1 MSSVRMTKHIASMGI
16 APWRTWL
23 VFLLAL
29 FLVEFAQTGLAQEQE
44 SSKKSEL
51 PYRRVFLPLEDLNQ
65 LEGLDLRYTTRSLE
79 EISELLKP
87 FQAADSK
94 TVSPIRPPELLDAIY
109 SARLVGPDLVSSRSL
124 LRVSRGSMLS
134 ERLRL
139 APWGLA
145 LTPGAERAVSP
156 APSDPRLAAGV
167 RRSEPQWGFDESGT
181 PLLKLHSDSLAA
193 ASSPIDFP
201 FSWTLRGQ
209 TLPTSSLR
217 YETAIP
223 RCTNSCLLLTLPPNT
238 QVVRANV
245 PARLI
250 QNANEID
257 ARLSRVP
264 AEVRPGFERTSLDSA
279 SNSLWLIELGGV
291 ENVSFEVVTPGFGNE
306 NGKSVGSKGSSF
318 EHLVLEQ
325 LNEYRFSDPFLDC
338 RATMELQWDAPS
350 LEKILRFKLESPG
363 KVRRVSA
370 AGKELDWSHDGEWVQ
385 VSGSA
390 LSNLI
395 PPRAGR
401 LQLIVEWSYRAE
413 PWLYPAAPTTVS
425 ARSGDALQSPLPL
438 PELALD
444 KAFVFRGESQVV
456 LGNHHKLASITAP
469 GSQFLESTAPN
480 ILRFQWWDQPCTIRL
495 EMTSNPR
502 TPAFRVFNKIMGSDG
517 SVAFWGRVVP
527 TNEAAKRLFSQDLVL
542 ELESGWGILDVLES
556 ETKRTIPWEV
566 VSKPDSPRVSIRLT
580 QENLAGVLG
589 AVDIQLDPQ
598 ESLAGE
604 TRTFRALSESSQG
617 WIRIAGASI
626 EHWLVAENIPNYL
639 TLSNL
644 QHLSS
649 VPLDSLASGER
660 SFITASEK
668 SAIWR
673 WNDNRLVIQERRIE
687 RPTKVKV
694 RTKVDQIDNRRL
706 QVKHRLDWE
715 PVNRKQRI
723 SIHIPKLP
731 QRWMIGRS
739 TPPSLGTK
747 ISEEWLEVLPMDAK
761 SEAFS
766 IRIGP
771 DLPALSVS
779 LENQIPMEEL
789 NTSIPLP
796 EFDATI
802 QVQHTIE
809 LSDGLVT
816 VEGMG
821 DRDTWQLDA
830 QGQLQGERLDYR
842 IPLTV
847 RSSKSSAAPT
857 NPAAQ
862 LVAHFLIDSDGVKRL
877 VAQLSLPPI
886 GPTDYEVAI
895 DPGWEIDITSIRW
908 LTDADDLWVQPD
920 RESGKIRI
928 RSGQIQTDPKATQH
942 TTRLYTEVLEFTAD
956 STERSPFPLSWIQRW
971 KGSTHT
977 APVIWLNQSR
987 LPSMTHFWLPMHSS
1001 LANQSDAKT
1010 ENLVVWEPESG
1021 FRWWRESIAFL
1032 SGDAFEVPPLSDSR
1046 PELGLPDPD
1055 AALRFADWTHVDSV
1069 RSTDTPATIV
1079 LVDGR
1084 LHRAV
1089 RGLAM
1094 LVFIVLPVVLRGK
1107 SAWVQALVLLLAVV
1121 VSIGFAITQW
1131 QGEQLVGM
1139 IGSGLFMGLI
1149 TSAILASL
1157 QKKRTRQVHSGR
1169 PSHSNWEG
1177 SNASREI
1184 EAISAV
1190 RLLLAFCLTLP
1201 LSSNVLGQANDN
1213 LAPGSNVDIL
1223 FPLDSNGEVLRD
1235 SIYVPNQLLSALK
1248 GTPSTDYLLYSSR
1261 YQWKVNFRNRPTA
1274 IPDQITMLYDLW
1286 IGKAGVPIQFPVAT
1300 SQASLIRIMV
1310 DDQDVVRY
1318 QHKPEGIEWVPE
1330 RAGRRVVQLTLSPKW
1345 VTQENASNL
1354 SGRGDEA
1361 TTQSFEL
1368 GLLPCPNA
1376 FVEVESLD
1384 PTIQIDVDSMGGIT
1398 NPSPGRYLVA
1408 LGNKVSLRG
1417 STRFQLANN
1426 LTVPPP
1432 SNALTPPSLNI
1443 ELFLQNS
1450 NVRAKTVLRIPEGSN
1465 WERTFEMEADDPWQP
1480 IGNRWGGVTLVD
1492 IRPASTFSRRRYVFE
1507 VDREL
1512 LSQSQFEIPILWG
1525 LRDKSLLALNVLFAE
1540 CVDRRVRPNTLRYAR
1555 FPGSEWNLEQVSTW
1569 IPAINERERLDWP
1582 ELQNS
1587 SNPRASS
1594 LRFPPSG
1601 GFGALKR
1608 VSAVPTMQARVSTRW
1623 TLLPE
1628 TQSINV
1634 RIDTLGTTNSD
1645 SLELI
1650 LPRGFIVTDASHRNR
1665 LGNLH
1670 VVQNLDGSQ
1679 GPQSPNR
1686 VQLFAERQLTE
1697 NYEIELRAEKRNS
1710 EFEVEVPW
1718 VTSPVLT
1725 IAEQSQSIDIAASE
1739 LCSIQITSQDGSVR
1753 SYIGKGTS
1761 NPIAMLAQSD
1771 RIQWKIR
1778 RPLQVSDVRW
1788 EIEPNGTGDRIDV
1801 IVRGRNDVSQATRS
1815 KLMIELP
1822 TGAYESVRCDR
1833 PIAQIPSP
1841 ISDFSWWQIDMNTAE
1856 PTDQSVDWSLQLTLS
1871 EKQLEA
1877 LVASSERFRV
1887 IDQPSIAFPTAMIK
1901 DWLTQH
1907 QLSKTDLQRGPS
1919 GASDDTNQPLEFVT
1933 VWQKPLQVDRPA
1945 ITRVDYWIS
1954 GTENSRNFVL
1964 LAGVQVID
1972 VQVNGEVVP
1981 WEQQDE
1987 TVTLQLPRL
1996 PLGFPAY
2003 IAFSVE
2009 TADLEEGSIPV
2020 VPKHREAPELLAGD
2034 DRLLRTLELLQA
2046 SLEWVPSTIEEG
2058 SFAHRWILDVIRAVI
2073 EPFGELETD
2082 RPAGIDASTLEAV
2095 EEFLGGLNS
2104 RWPQLRWTRIEVLPA
2119 LPKFVSSEVNQRS
2132 LGDESIAIA
2141 YWLGSTILI
2150 ASILILGWIW
2160 QSAPDK
2166 LLGFL
2171 ACVSWV
2177 ATGLWLLAGALLLA
2191 SLITLLDNIL
2201 IRRSSPIS
2209 KRSSKGRITH
2219 L

>member
-1 MSSVRMTKHIASMGI
+1 MLLFVLCGLQ
-16 APWRTWL
+16 RTG
-23 VFLLAL
+23 FS
-29 FLVEFAQTGLAQEQE
+29 QEKE
-44 SSKKSEL
+44 SNKKSEL

-65 LEGLDLRYTTRSLE
+65 LDGLDLQYTTRSLDE
-79 EISELLKP
+79 LSELLKP
-87 FQAADSK
+87 FQSSDPQAAN
-94 TVSPIRPPELLDAIY
+94 PQRPPELLDAIY
-109 SARLVGPDLVSSRSL
+109 SARLVGPDLVSTRSMI
-124 LRVSRGSMLS
+124 RVSRGSMLS

-139 APWGLA
+139 APWGFA
-145 LTPGAERAVSP
+145 LTPGSDRAVSP
-156 APSDPRLAAGV
+156 ASSDPRVAPSN
-167 RRSEPQWGFDESGT
+167 RRLEPQWGFDEAGT

-193 ASSPIDFP
+193 ASKPIDFP
-201 FSWTLRGQ
+201 FSWTLRGE

-250 QNANEID
+250 LNANEID

-264 AEVRPGFERTSLDSA
+264 AEVRPGFERTSLDTA

-306 NGKSVGSKGSSF
+306 IGKNGGAKGSSF

-325 LNEYRFSDPFLDC
+325 LNEYRFSDQFLDC
-338 RATMELQWDAPS
+338 RATMELQWDVPT
-350 LEKILRFKLESPG
+350 LDKMLRFKLESPG

-370 AGKELDWSHDGEWVQ
+370 AGKELDWSQDGEWIQ
-385 VSGSA
+385 VTGSA
-390 LSNLI
+390 LSNLT

-401 LQLIVEWSYRAE
+401 LQVIVEWSYRAE
-413 PWLYPAAPTTVS
+413 PWLYVPHPTNDSV
-425 ARSGDALQSPLPL
+425 RSSDTIRNALPL
-438 PELALD
+438 PALALD

-456 LGNHHKLASITAP
+456 LGNHHKLASISAP

-480 ILRFQWWDQPCTIRL
+480 MLRFQWWDQPCTIQMV
-495 EMTSNPR
+495 MTSNPR
-502 TPAFRVFNKIMGSDG
+502 APTLRVLNKIMGSEG

-527 TNEAAKRLFSQDLVL
+527 TNEPAKRLFAQDLVL
-542 ELESGWGILDVLES
+542 ELETGWGILDVLES

-580 QENLAGVLG
+580 QENLAGVSG

-604 TRTFRALSESSQG
+604 TRSFRALSESTRG
-617 WIRIAGASI
+617 WIRVAGSSV

-649 VPLDSLASGER
+649 VPLDSLSSVER
-660 SFITASEK
+660 SFITSSEK

-673 WNDNRLVIQERRIE
+673 WNDNRLVIQERRSE
-687 RPTKVKV
+687 RPTKVRI
-694 RTKVDQIDNRRL
+694 RTKVDQIDNHRL

-715 PVNRKQRI
+715 PVSRKQKVPIR
-723 SIHIPKLP
+723 IPKQQQP
-731 QRWMIGRS
+731 WIVGRV
-739 TPPSLGTK
+739 TTPSLGNK
-747 ISEEWLEVLPMDAK
+747 ISEEWLDVLPVDATNE
-761 SEAFS
+761 SFS
-766 IRIGP
+766 IRLGP
-771 DLPALSVS
+771 ELPS
-779 LENQIPMEEL
+779 LVVLIENQIPMAEV
-789 NTSIPLP
+789 NTAIPLP
-796 EFDATI
+796 QFDSAV
-802 QVQHTIE
+802 QVQHTVE

-821 DRDTWQLDA
+821 DRDAWQLDA

-847 RSSKSSAAPT
+847 RRST
-857 NPAAQ
+857 NSGSYATPAAKLVTHYLTDSDGMRR
-862 LVAHFLIDSDGVKRL
+862 LVAH
-877 VAQLSLPPI
+877 LSLPPV
-886 GPTDYEVAI
+886 GFTDYEVAI
-895 DPGWEIDITSIRW
+895 GPEWKIDFASIRW
-908 LTDADDLWVQPD
+908 LTDANDLWVQPD
-920 RESGKIRI
+920 QTKGTIRI
-928 RSGQIQTDPKATQH
+928 RSGQIQTDVTTPPHA
-942 TTRLYTEVLEFTAD
+942 TRLYTEVLEFTAD
-956 STERSPFPLSWIQRW
+956 SIDRSPFPLTWFQRW
-971 KGSTHT
+971 DGTSLAAPEILLNGS
-977 APVIWLNQSR
+977 S
-987 LPSMTHFWLPMHSS
+987 LPSLAHFWMPLHSS
-1001 LANQSDAKT
+1001 LAIRSDDAD
-1010 ENLVVWEPESG
+1010 EDALFWEPDSG
-1021 FRWWRESIAFL
+1021 FRWWKESIAFL
-1032 SGDAFEVPPLSDSR
+1032 SGKDSKAASSKNLSPALPSLDS
-1046 PELGLPDPD
+1046 DV
-1055 AALRFADWTHVDSV
+1055 ALRFSDWTHVDSV
-1069 RSTDTPATIV
+1069 RSMDSPATIV
-1079 LVDGR
+1079 VVDGR

-1089 RGLAM
+1089 RGFAM
-1094 LVFIVLPVVLRGK
+1094 LLFILLPVVLRGK
-1107 SAWVQALVLLLAVV
+1107 AAWVQALVLCIAAGAA
-1121 VSIGFAITQW
+1121 IGFAAMQW
-1131 QGEQLVGM
+1131 QGVKLIETIV
-1139 IGSGLFMGLI
+1139 SGLFIGLV

-1157 QKKRTRQVHSGR
+1157 QKKRTKPIHASRT
-1169 PSHSNWEG
+1169 PNSNWEG

-1184 EAISAV
+1184 EAVSAMRV
-1190 RLLLAFCLTLP
+1190 LLACCLSVP
-1201 LSSNVLGQANDN
+1201 LSSSGLGQSIDVS
-1213 LAPGSNVDIL
+1213 APGANADIL

-1248 GTPSTDYLLYSSR
+1248 GTPATDYLIYSSR
-1261 YQWKVNFRNRPTA
+1261 FQWKVNFRNRPTA
-1274 IPDQITMLYDLW
+1274 IPDQITMVYDLW

-1300 SQASLIRIMV
+1300 SQASLIRITV
-1310 DDQDVVRY
+1310 DDQDVLRY

-1330 RAGRRVVQLTLSPKW
+1330 RAGRRIVQLTLSPKW
-1345 VTQENASNL
+1345 VTQDPPASL

-1361 TTQSFEL
+1361 TTQAFEL

-1384 PTIQIDVDSMGGIT
+1384 PAIQIDVESVGGIT

-1408 LGNKVSLRG
+1408 LGNKTSLRG
-1417 STRFQLANN
+1417 STRFQIANN
-1426 LTVPPP
+1426 LTVPSP

-1450 NVRAKTVLRIPEGSN
+1450 NIRAKTVLRIPEGSN

-1492 IRPASTFSRRRYVFE
+1492 TKPASTFSRRRYVFE

-1512 LSQSQFEIPILWG
+1512 LSQSQFDIPILWG

-1540 CVDRRVRPNTLRYAR
+1540 CVDRRVRPSTLRYAR

-1594 LRFPPSG
+1594 LRFPASG

-1628 TQSINV
+1628 SQSINV

-1645 SLELI
+1645 SLELV

-1670 VVQNLDGSQ
+1670 VVQNLENSQ

-1710 EFEVEVPW
+1710 ESEVEVPW

-1753 SYIGKGTS
+1753 SYIGKGAS

-1788 EIEPNGTGDRIDV
+1788 EIEPSGAGDRIDV
-1801 IVRGRNDVSQATRS
+1801 IVRGRNNVSQETRS
-1815 KLMIELP
+1815 KLTIELP

-1856 PTDQSVDWSLQLTLS
+1856 ATEQSVDWSLQLTLS

-1877 LVASSERFRV
+1877 LVASSDRFRV
-1887 IDQPSIAFPTAMIK
+1887 IDQPSIAFPTAMVK
-1901 DWLTQH
+1901 DWLAQH
-1907 QLSKTDLQRGPS
+1907 QLSKADLQRSTSGTNEERNRPIEFVSVWQSPSQTGGPS
-1919 GASDDTNQPLEFVT
+1919 L
-1933 VWQKPLQVDRPA
+1933 
-1945 ITRVDYWIS
+1945 TRVDYWIS
-1954 GTENSRNFVL
+1954 GTENSRTYVL
-1964 LAGVQVID
+1964 LPGVKVFD
-1972 VQVNGEVVP
+1972 VRVNGELAS
-1981 WEQQDE
+1981 WEQQDD
-1987 TVTLQLPRL
+1987 TITLQIPRL
-1996 PLGFPAY
+1996 PLGIPAY
-2003 IAFSVE
+2003 IAFRVATDGSDRE
-2009 TADLEEGSIPV
+2009 SIPV
-2020 VPKHREAPELLAGD
+2020 APKHREAPELISGD
-2034 DRLLRTLELLQA
+2034 DRLPRTLELLQG
-2046 SLEWVPSTIEEG
+2046 SLEWIPSTIEEG
-2058 SFAHRWILDVIRAVI
+2058 SFAHRWLLDVIRAAI
-2073 EPFGELETD
+2073 EPYGVFETD
-2082 RPAGIDASTLEAV
+2082 RSPSIYDASSLDAL
-2095 EEFLGGLNS
+2095 EEFLVVLNN
-2104 RWPQLRWTRIEVLPA
+2104 RWPQLRWTLLEIIPA
-2119 LPKFVSSEVNQRS
+2119 IPNDGRSETDRSS
-2132 LGDESIAIA
+2132 LGNESIAMA
-2141 YWLGSTILI
+2141 YWIGSALLI
-2150 ASILILGWIW
+2150 VSIFLLGWIW
-2160 QSAPDK
+2160 RSAPDK
-2166 LLGFL
+2166 LLGWL
-2171 ACVSWV
+2171 AGITWI

-2191 SLITLLDNIL
+2191 SLVTLLDNIL
-2201 IRRSSPIS
+2201 IRRSSPIP
-2209 KRSSKGRITH
+2209 KRASKGRITH